1 MMKKT
6 KKVAILMFSLLSCS
20 VMSIGVVSTLDA
32 AADKN
37 ADSYTVF
44 RAESVFAYDN
54 LYDLYATITEAP
66 DSIYVSDEGEPD
78 FTNVKFA
85 VYAVDANGLQNA
97 ILTDATFDD
106 LKTAFDV
113 SIENI
118 PLIPS
123 GIMSK
128 ITLSAFSNNLNE
140 TVSTSVEVTFS
151 KKVKNDA
158 LSKLCMEITKEP
170 NDPVVHGDSD
180 LDLTGITMSVYET
193 YVDGTVKQTLTDAT
207 LDEVEKMYSVKIKQE
222 SGAPVGGICTITI
235 GAYSEAQ
242 YREIYASDSFNYAFG
257 APLPEYLRGDVNADG
272 LFNISDVVLLQK
284 WLLVIPD
291 TNLANW
297 KAADL
302 CEDGRLNVF
311 DLCLMKREL
320 ISNIVKE
327 VYPVENPEVIDEFT
341 PCTAILE
348 DDFMDWAIHVTI
360 KHQYSVPN
368 RLWTIEDFAGVNN
381 IKSVKQYDMNAP
393 YRQMLEISLK
403 NCSKENVLTLIHDIE
418 SLNIVEIKEINTFS
432 YGTGDL

>member
-1 MMKKT
+1 MLKSIWEVILDNNLIKNSEVMLEAYSKTILHGGMMMKKT
-6 KKVAILMFSLLSCS
+6 KKVAILMFLLLSCP
-20 VMSIGVVSTLDA
+20 VMSVGVVSTLDA

-37 ADSYTVF
+37 ADSYTIL

-66 DSIYVSDEGEPD
+66 DPIYISDEGEPD

-106 LKTAFDV
+106 LKMAFDV

-158 LSKLCMEITKEP
+158 LSELCMEITKEP
-170 NDPVVHGDSD
+170 DDPVVHGNSD

-207 LDEVEKMYSVKIKQE
+207 LDEVENLYSVKIKQE
-222 SGAPVGGICTITI
+222 SDAPGGGICTITI

-284 WLLVIPD
+284 WLLVMPD

-302 CEDGRLNVF
+302 CEDGILNVF

-320 ISNIVKE
+320 ISGITKE
-327 VYPVENPEVIDEFT
+327 VYPVENPEVIDAFT
-341 PCTAILE
+341 PCEATI
-348 DDFMDWAIHVTI
+348 DD
-360 KHQYSVPN
+360 
-368 RLWTIEDFAGVNN
+368 EFA
-381 IKSVKQYDMNAP
+381 D
-393 YRQMLEISLK
+393 
-403 NCSKENVLTLIHDIE
+403 
-418 SLNIVEIKEINTFS
+418 
-432 YGTGDL
+432 

>member
-6 KKVAILMFSLLSCS
+6 KKVATLMLSLLICS
-20 VMSIGVVSTLDA
+20 VMSVGVVSTLDA

-37 ADSYTVF
+37 ADSYAIF
-44 RAESVFAYDN
+44 SAESVFAYDN

-78 FTNVKFA
+78 FANVKFT
-85 VYAVDANGLQNA
+85 VYAVDANGHQKA
-97 ILTDATFDD
+97 ILTDTTFDD

-128 ITLSAFSNNLNE
+128 ITLSAFSNNLNK

-158 LSKLCMEITKEP
+158 LSELRMEITKKP
-170 NDPVVHGDSD
+170 DDPVVHGDSD
-180 LDLTGITMSVYET
+180 LDLTGMTISVYET
-193 YVDGTVKQTLTDAT
+193 YVDGTVKQTLTDTT

-222 SGAPVGGICTITI
+222 SGAPGSGICTITI

-284 WLLVIPD
+284 WFLATPD

-302 CEDGRLNVF
+302 CADNKLNVF
-311 DLCLMKREL
+311 DLCVMKREL
-320 ISNIVKE
+320 LQSKSGNDVFSPCTSTLE
-327 VYPVENPEVIDEFT
+327 DEFV
-341 PCTAILE
+341 E
-348 DDFMDWAIHVTI
+348 YVVVVTI
-360 KHQYSVPN
+360 KKQYTSNPL
-368 RLWTIEDFAGVNN
+368 RKWTTEDFGNVDN
-381 IKSVKQYDMNAP
+381 INGITDATPQGSE
-393 YRQMLEISLK
+393 RQILYITLK
-403 NCSKENVLTLIHDIE
+403 DTSKENVLKLIQKIE
-418 SLNIVEIKEINTFS
+418 NLNIPDIYMVRPANWDTNS
-432 YGTGDL
+432 SSPC

>member
-1 MMKKT
+1 MKKI
-6 KKVAILMFSLLSCS
+6 KKVSTLILAFLSCS
-20 VMSIGVVSTLDA
+20 TMSVGFMSKLGV
-32 AADKN
+32 AADKTVDTFIASSN
-37 ADSYTVF
+37 DSNFVYN
-44 RAESVFAYDN
+44 D

-66 DSIYVSDEGEPD
+66 DPMYVSDEGEPD

-106 LKTAFDV
+106 LKTAFDI

-118 PLIPS
+118 SLIPS

-158 LSKLCMEITKEP
+158 LSELRMEITKEP
-170 NDPVVHGDSD
+170 DDPVVHGNSD
-180 LDLTGITMSVYET
+180 LDLTGMTMSVYET

-222 SGAPVGGICTITI
+222 SDAPGGGICTITI

-272 LFNISDVVLLQK
+272 FFNISDVVLLQK
-284 WLLVIPD
+284 WLLATPY

-320 ISNIVKE
+320 ISSIVKE
-327 VYPVENPEVIDEFT
+327 VYPIENPEVIDEFT

-348 DDFMDWAIHVTI
+348 DDFMGWAIHVTI
-360 KHQYSVPN
+360 KHQYSVPD